1 VFSATAEWCTGMKRA
16 DDGNTWEDQLVT
28 TISPSQEETQVTMK
42 ALLEAGVHFGHQT
55 KRWNP
60 KMRPYIFG
68 ERNGIHIIDLHQT
81 ARLLAEAQ
89 EFVADL
95 ASSNG
100 RIVFVGTKKQAQATV
115 EHEAR
120 RCGMFFV
127 NRRWLG
133 GTLTNFVTIRSRLQ
147 YLRNLERQH
156 LSGELTLLP
165 KQEAMAK
172 EQELEKLKRT
182 LGGLKDLTQ
191 RPSAIVVVDPRREEL
206 AIKEA
211 SRLGIPIIA
220 LVDTNCDP
228 DVVDYV
234 IPANDDAI
242 RSVRL
247 IMSRLADAIIEGR
260 TRLEVAIAEREMDQQ
275 PTAADYG
282 YSDETA
288 DMIEAEDDG
297 RDASAPVEASTR
309 QR

>member
-1 VFSATAEWCTGMKRA
+1 MTR
-16 DDGNTWEDQLVT
+16 ED
-28 TISPSQEETQVTMK
+28 TQVTMK

-68 ERNGIHIIDLHQT
+68 ERNGIHVIDLHQT
-81 ARLLAEAQ
+81 ARLLGEAQ
-89 EFVADL
+89 DFLADVA
-95 ASSNG
+95 ARNG
-100 RIVFVGTKKQAQATV
+100 KIVFVGTKKQAQATV
-115 EHEAR
+115 EQEAG

-147 YLRNLERQH
+147 YLRNLERQYT
-156 LSGELTLLP
+156 SGELNLLP
-165 KQEAMAK
+165 KQEALSK
-172 EQELEKLKRT
+172 EQELEKLQRS
-182 LGGLKDLTQ
+182 LGGLKELTQ
-191 RPSAIVVVDPRREEL
+191 RPAAIVIVDPRREDL

-211 SRLGIPIIA
+211 SRLGIPIVA

-228 DVVDYV
+228 DPIDYV

-247 IMSRLADAIIEGR
+247 IISRLADAIIEGR
-260 TRLEVAIAEREMDQQ
+260 TRHEVAISEQVEAA

-282 YSDETA
+282 YP
-288 DMIEAEDDG
+288 DDV
-297 RDASAPVEASTR
+297 DASGDEEDGQATENGTSAR
-309 QR
+309 RR

>member
-1 VFSATAEWCTGMKRA
+1 M
-16 DDGNTWEDQLVT
+16 VT
-28 TISPSQEETQVTMK
+28 TMSAEDTQVTMK

-68 ERNGIHIIDLHQT
+68 ERNGIHVIDLHTT
-81 ARLLAEAQ
+81 ARLLGEAQ
-89 EFVADL
+89 DFLGNL
-95 ASSNG
+95 AAKNG
-100 RIVFVGTKKQAQATV
+100 KIVFVGTKKQAQATV
-115 EHEAR
+115 EQEAS

-147 YLRNLERQH
+147 YLRNLERQYT
-156 LSGELTLLP
+156 SGELNLLP
-165 KQEAMAK
+165 KQEAMGK
-172 EQELEKLKRT
+172 EQELEKLQRS
-182 LGGLKDLTQ
+182 LGGLKELTQ
-191 RPSAIVVVDPRREEL
+191 RPAAIVVVDPRREDL

-211 SRLGIPIIA
+211 SRLGIPIVA

-228 DVVDYV
+228 DPIDYV

-247 IMSRLADAIIEGR
+247 IMSRLSDAIIEGR
-260 TRLEVAIAEREMDQQ
+260 TRHEVSISEQMDAA

-282 YSDETA
+282 YPDESD
-288 DMIEAEDDG
+288 DSSSNDDNKD
-297 RDASAPVEASTR
+297 RKQISSR
-309 QR
+309 RR